1 MHRTTNHKWLVKCN
15 HLKWKG
21 SVGMSINEEQKSTL
35 ASLHFWRRNQMVAKR
50 ENDIPEVEKSDKAIR
65 VLFERADA
73 LGIPFKLQ
81 NTVMYHAE
89 HNRDE
94 GFSDMNIND
103 KAKDQGI
110 NKEGHELRV
119 TSLESQQIRDSD
131 EVAHIIMTNGITGKE
146 HTFSVW
152 AGDIEN
158 NELEP
163 YYVYLNNPQDLQG
176 DDLSIEDSLSNAL
189 YDSSLIEIVKDS
201 EGIQQSIQ
209 DYYHDEGKTFNFDIP
224 VSQQNSDLHSM
235 IVDEEVADLLIKS
248 DKNMLTKEDIV
259 NFGKLVEHDTS
270 TDYDLAPYL
279 KDSFESV
286 LKESGIEKDELSH
299 VNSALQTLNIESN
312 VDDFSKNKSLNKSVD
327 KAKEEQELPF

>member
-1 MHRTTNHKWLVKCN
+1 M
-15 HLKWKG
+15 KWKG
-21 SVGMSINEEQKSTL
+21 SVSMSINEEQKSTL
-35 ASLHFWRRNQMVAKR
+35 ASLHFWRRDQMVARR
-50 ENDIPEVEKSDKAIR
+50 ENDTPEVEKSDKAIR

-73 LGIPFKLQ
+73 QAIPFKIQ
-81 NTVMYHAE
+81 NTVMHHAE
-89 HNRDE
+89 HNRNE
-94 GFSDMNIND
+94 GFSDMNFDD
-103 KAKDQGI
+103 KEKDQGI

-119 TSLESQQIRDSD
+119 ASLENQQIRDSD
-131 EVAHIIMTNGITGKE
+131 EVAKIIMTNGVTGKE

-163 YYVYLNNPQDLQG
+163 YYVYLNNPQCLQG
-176 DDLSIEDSLSNAL
+176 DDIGMEDSLADAL
-189 YDSSLIEIVKDS
+189 YDSSLVEIVKDS

-209 DYYHDEGKTFNFDIP
+209 DYYQDELKTFNFDIP
-224 VSQQNSDLHSM
+224 VSQQNLDLHSI

-248 DKNMLTKEDIV
+248 DENTLTKEEIV
-259 NFGKLVEHDTS
+259 NFGKLVEHDPS
-270 TDYDLAPYL
+270 KDYDLAPYL

-286 LKESGIEKDELSH
+286 LKESGIENDELSH

>member
-1 MHRTTNHKWLVKCN
+1 
-15 HLKWKG
+15 
-21 SVGMSINEEQKSTL
+21 MSIKEEQKSTL
-35 ASLHFWRRNQMVAKR
+35 ASLHFWRRNQMVARR
-50 ENDIPEVEKSDKAIR
+50 EHDTPEVENSDKAIR

-73 LGIPFKLQ
+73 QAIPFKLQ
-81 NTVMYHAE
+81 NTVMHHAE

-103 KAKDQGI
+103 KEKDQGI

-131 EVAHIIMTNGITGKE
+131 EVARIIMTNGITGKD

-176 DDLSIEDSLSNAL
+176 DDLSVEDSLSNAL

-209 DYYHDEGKTFNFDIP
+209 DYYHDEGKTFSFDIP
-224 VSQQNSDLHSM
+224 VSQQNLDLHTM
-235 IVDEEVADLLIKS
+235 IVDEEVADLLMKIE
-248 DKNMLTKEDIV
+248 KNMLTKEDV
-259 NFGKLVEHDTS
+259 VDFGKLVEHDTS
-270 TDYDLAPYL
+270 TKYDLASYL
-279 KDSFESV
+279 QDSIEVV
-286 LKESGIEKDELSH
+286 LKENGIEKDEVNH
-299 VNSALQTLNIESN
+299 VNSALQALSIESDITN
-312 VDDFSKNKSLNKSVD
+312 FSKNKSVD
-327 KAKEEQELPF
+327 KANEEQELKF